1 SPRSLQQALN
11 KKMVQIWNNHVF
23 VDGEEVGPFKYDF
36 SKDVNGNY
44 SKYLGLDKDQLKKFA
59 IQGNNKYD

>member
-1 SPRSLQQALN
+1 
-11 KKMVQIWNNHVF
+11 MVQIWNNHVF

-44 SKYLGLDKDQLKKFA
+44 SKYLELDKDQLKKFA